1 MVGGE
6 ARMERLRIRSVVLRD
21 RDEELESSVWMKA
34 KLVHTF
40 KNPELKVRIEGF
52 RSMGN
57 QVR

>member
-1 MVGGE
+1 
-6 ARMERLRIRSVVLRD
+6 MERLRIRSVVLRD